1 MSTTLKLLLTL
12 GVFLLTT
19 AAHAADLPR
28 RAAFGI
34 SMANTLSPDVRSAQ
48 KLAADEGALIIQ
60 VQPGL
65 TGDAAGLKAGDV
77 LVTLDGK
84 RIGSPADVSAVIRSK
99 KVGETMAIGYV
110 RNAAR
115 ATTSVAVKA
124 TPFETATDLD
134 IAYGAVTTNDGVR
147 RTVVARPRSSG
158 RLPAVILAGGLGC
171 YSIDYP
177 LDEKNAYRQLL
188 YGITR
193 AGFVTMRV
201 EKSGMGDSTGK
212 PCAEVDL
219 DTEVD
224 GLAAGLRAL
233 KKLPGVDASRVFI
246 LGHSMGGVT
255 GPLAALKEPVKGL
268 FVFETLGVT
277 WYEYE
282 LINTRRQLKLGGETP
297 ANIGA
302 QMAQKQWCSHRHL
315 IDRAPRAEI
324 LKARPDCADFIAYPA
339 SDAFM
344 QQVAAQN
351 LPDLWLKLKG
361 VDVGVLYG
369 AADFVTGREESM
381 AIVEAANAARAG
393 SGEYIELPDMDH
405 FLLQAPSQAAS
416 FQRIQSGGA
425 PVFHPKL
432 VKTVTNWLKS
442 KSR

>member
-1 MSTTLKLLLTL
+1 MLRL
-12 GVFLLTT
+12 FLLVSFVLL
-19 AAHAADLPR
+19 ASLAPASAADLPR

-34 SMANTLSPDVRSAQ
+34 GMANALPPDVRSAQ
-48 KLAADEGALIIQ
+48 KLTTDEGALITL

-77 LVTLDGK
+77 LVTLDDK
-84 RIGSPADVSAVIRSK
+84 RVTSPADVSAVIRSK
-99 KVGETMAIGYV
+99 KTGDMMAIGYV

-124 TPFETATDLD
+124 TPYETVADLD
-134 IAYGAVTTNDGVR
+134 ITYGAVATRDGVR
-147 RTVVARPRSSG
+147 RTIVTRPRASD

-171 YSIDYP
+171 YSVDFP
-177 LDEKNAYRQLL
+177 LDEKHGYRQLL

-219 DTEVD
+219 ETEVD
-224 GLAAGLRAL
+224 GLVAGLRAL
-233 KKLPGVDASRVFI
+233 KKLRGVDPSRIFI
-246 LGHSMGGVT
+246 FGHSMGGVS

-268 FVFETLGVT
+268 FVSETLGIT

-297 ANIGA
+297 ANIGS
-302 QMAQKQWCSHRHL
+302 QMMQKQWCSHRHL
-315 IDRAPRAEI
+315 IERAPRAEI
-324 LKARPDCADFIAYPA
+324 LKARPDCAEFITYPA
-339 SDAFM
+339 ADAFM

-351 LPDLWLKLKG
+351 LPELWLKLKG

-369 AADFVTGREESM
+369 AADFVTGRDESM
-381 AIVEAANAARAG
+381 AIVEAANAVRPG

-405 FLLQAPSQAAS
+405 FLLQSPSQAAS
-416 FQRIQSGGA
+416 LQRMTSGGA
-425 PVFHPKL
+425 AVFHPKL
-432 VKTVTNWLKS
+432 VEIVTEWLKS